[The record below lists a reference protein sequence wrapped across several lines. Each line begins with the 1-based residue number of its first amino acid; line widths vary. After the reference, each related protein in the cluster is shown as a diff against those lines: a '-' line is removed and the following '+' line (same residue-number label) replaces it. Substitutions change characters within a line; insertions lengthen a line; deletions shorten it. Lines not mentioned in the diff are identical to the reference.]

1 MLSRMAFP
9 DLSWMFYNRCM
20 LNKDLKLN
28 ENMFAEDVEV
38 RATRDGFGDGLVE
51 AAQADERVVGLC
63 CDLTES
69 TRMHHFAEAFPER
82 FVEIGVAEQN
92 LASVASG
99 MAAMGKIPFAASYAM
114 FNPGRNWEQIRTTI
128 CYNDVPVKIVGG
140 HAGISVAQDG
150 GTHQAIE
157 DIALMRVIPRME
169 VVYPCDAN
177 QANMATKAIAETS
190 SPTYIRLAKQKTPLM
205 TTDKT
210 PFELGKAQVVWE
222 PSDKKLSLGIITA
235 GPVLHNVL
243 QAVKRMDEKGIGIRV
258 LNMHTIKP
266 IDVQAIK
273 EMSRDCGRI
282 LTVEEHQRAGGLG
295 SVVAE
300 TLTDICPVPMRIH
313 GVHDEF
319 GESGTADELLTKHGL
334 DADGIAK
341 QIEEILKLKVCKF

>member
-1 MLSRMAFP
+1 
-9 DLSWMFYNRCM
+9 M
-20 LNKDLKLN
+20 LNSDLKLQ
-28 ENMFAEDVEV
+28 ENLFEESVER
-38 RATRDGFGDGLVE
+38 RATRDGFGEGLVE
-51 AAQADERVVGLC
+51 AAQKDKQVVGLC

-69 TRMHHFAEAFPER
+69 TRMHHFAEAFPDR
-82 FVEIGVAEQN
+82 FIEIGVAEQN

-157 DIALMRVIPRME
+157 DIALMRVLPRME
-169 VVYPCDAN
+169 VVYPADAE
-177 QANMATKAIAETS
+177 QARAATLAIAQS
-190 SPTYIRLAKQKTPLM
+190 RYPSYIRLAKQKTPTI
-205 TTDKT
+205 TTAHT
-210 PFELGKAQVVWE
+210 PFVLGQAHTVWE

-243 QAVKRMDEKGIGIRV
+243 QAAQEMDKKGIGIRV
-258 LNMHTIKP
+258 VNMHTIKP
-266 IDVQAIK
+266 LDISAIK
-273 EMSRDCGRI
+273 SMARDCGRI

-295 SVVAE
+295 SAVAE
-300 TLTDICPVPMRIH
+300 ALTEICPVPMRIH
-313 GVHDEF
+313 GIEDRF

-334 DADGIAK
+334 DVAGILD
-341 QIEEILKLKVCKF
+341 QIDTIMKLQVCKF